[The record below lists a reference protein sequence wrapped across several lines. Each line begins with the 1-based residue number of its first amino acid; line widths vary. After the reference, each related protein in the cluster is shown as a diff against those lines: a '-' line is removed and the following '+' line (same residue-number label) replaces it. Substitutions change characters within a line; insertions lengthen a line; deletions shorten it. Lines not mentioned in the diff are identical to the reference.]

1 MMWICQLRFQ
11 DLVVIMFVI
20 YKIRNMEIYIENE
33 KLDLNNVLVTDY
45 RLQMSDLK
53 TKLEGQSVGFP
64 SLKTLTGSKD
74 LLILSFNEQKQESLD
89 YGR

>member
-1 MMWICQLRFQ
+1 MY
-11 DLVVIMFVI
+11 VV

-53 TKLEGQSVGFP
+53 TKLEGQSVDFP

>member
-1 MMWICQLRFQ
+1 
-11 DLVVIMFVI
+11 
-20 YKIRNMEIYIENE
+20 MEIYIENE

-53 TKLEGQSVGFP
+53 TKLEGQSVDFP

-74 LLILSFNEQKQESLD
+74 LLILAFNEQKQESLD

>member
-1 MMWICQLRFQ
+1 MIMY
-11 DLVVIMFVI
+11 VV

-53 TKLEGQSVGFP
+53 TKLEGQSVDFP

-74 LLILSFNEQKQESLD
+74 LLILAFNEQKQESLD

>member
-1 MMWICQLRFQ
+1 MIMY
-11 DLVVIMFVI
+11 VV

-33 KLDLNNVLVTDY
+33 KLDLNNILVTDY

-53 TKLEGQSVGFP
+53 TKLEGQSVDFP

>member
-1 MMWICQLRFQ
+1 MIMY
-11 DLVVIMFVI
+11 VV

-53 TKLEGQSVGFP
+53 TKLEGQSVDFP

>member
-1 MMWICQLRFQ
+1 MIMY
-11 DLVVIMFVI
+11 VV

-53 TKLEGQSVGFP
+53 TKLEGQSIGFP

-74 LLILSFNEQKQESLD
+74 LLILAFNEQKQESLD

>member
-1 MMWICQLRFQ
+1 
-11 DLVVIMFVI
+11 
-20 YKIRNMEIYIENE
+20 MEIYIENE

-53 TKLEGQSVGFP
+53 TKLEGQSVDFP